1 VQLVKDEFGMIKKMS
16 PQLIDGEY
24 VFVTLKKN
32 EVDVELLKKSKS
44 SFVENEG
51 LSLILELGLAQQ
63 KGFDTSLKMMCI
75 SLNVYSDLEGVG
87 LTAAVSSAL
96 AEQKIPCNIVAAY
109 HHDHAFVPSIK
120 AKDAL
125 KILRDLELTYSNF

>member
-75 SLNVYSDLEGVG
+75 SLNVYSDLEGV
-87 LTAAVSSAL
+87 
-96 AEQKIPCNIVAAY
+96 
-109 HHDHAFVPSIK
+109 
-120 AKDAL
+120 
-125 KILRDLELTYSNF
+125 

>member
-1 VQLVKDEFGMIKKMS
+1 MQLVKDEFGMIKKMS